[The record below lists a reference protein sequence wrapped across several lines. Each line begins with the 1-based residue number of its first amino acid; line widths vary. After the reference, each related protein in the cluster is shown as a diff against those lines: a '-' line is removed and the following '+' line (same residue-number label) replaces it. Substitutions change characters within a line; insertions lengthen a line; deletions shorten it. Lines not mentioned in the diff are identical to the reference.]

1 MSECWEYYV
10 YILVSKV
17 TDKKL
22 FDQDSFPGRGFGF
35 FQSSVHWALG
45 TPSIVIKQLK
55 QKAKLSPFSTE
66 VKNVRN
72 FTSISL
78 RHLTCA

>member
-1 MSECWEYYV
+1 M
-10 YILVSKV
+10 

-22 FDQDSFPGRGFGF
+22 FDQDSVPGKGFGS
-35 FQSSVHWALG
+35 FQSSVQWVLG
-45 TPSIVIKQLK
+45 APSIVIKQLK

-78 RHLTCA
+78 YT